1 MIVLNIGVFL
11 ACLVVSFGVGFCV
24 AKLKKKKK

>member
-11 ACLVVSFGVGFCV
+11 ICIIASFGAGFCV

>member
-1 MIVLNIGVFL
+1 MIVLNIGMFVVCL
-11 ACLVVSFGVGFCV
+11 AVSFGVGFCV